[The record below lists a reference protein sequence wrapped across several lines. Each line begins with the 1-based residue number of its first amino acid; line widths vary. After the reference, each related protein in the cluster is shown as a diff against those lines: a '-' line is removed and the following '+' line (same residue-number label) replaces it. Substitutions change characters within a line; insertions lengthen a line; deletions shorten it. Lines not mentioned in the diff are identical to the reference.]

1 MTKVLNVIHT
11 LPGTTLMIV
20 WLIATTTG
28 YFYQ

>member
-1 MTKVLNVIHT
+1 MTKLLDAIHT
-11 LPGTTLMIV
+11 LPATTFLIV